1 MALVPIVLTVSAGQ
15 SVRPVE
21 RRGEPVGI
29 GVRCPRGAAAPTA
42 MWLLTNPA
50 GMRIPVQTS
59 VLECWPDGSIHWMLV
74 EFRADITA
82 DGTARY
88 LLSPALT
95 AEPLGPSLAVDDATE
110 ALRVSTGV
118 ATVDVRKRGTGF
130 IKAARTGDAQLLAA
144 TAIRAEDGAGQRY
157 EFQVDNTRVE
167 RRGPLSTVVRLDGHF
182 VGHRSIAWLDG
193 CLRLQFFAGLGTV
206 VAELSVTNPQAAQHP
221 GGTWDLGDS
230 GSVFLREL
238 WVELCTEA
246 DKSSVITTSLN
257 AADGVQCVEE
267 SFSVYQDSS
276 GGENWQHLNHVNRNG
291 EVPATFRGFRCTR
304 DGRPVDG
311 LRATPIASVGRGAAS
326 VTVAMPRFWQMFP
339 KAIAVDRHRCVLSV
353 FPREHRDLHE
363 LQGGERTTLQFAMCF
378 GPDSIC
384 DEPLA
389 WLRERA
395 IVWATPVADGS
406 QPPTLTAG
414 SPHASDGYLSL
425 LNAAIA
431 SPHSFE
437 QRRELIDEYGWRNFG
452 DLFADHEAVRA
463 PLVSHYNNQYDALA
477 GFITR
482 FLATGDAR
490 WRALVDDLALHVAD
504 VDLYHTNRD
513 RAAFNGGHFWHTEH
527 YSPAATATHRAY
539 SRRSGSLGGGPSA
552 EHNYTTGLMLHYF
565 LTGSE
570 RSRDAVLQLANWVIN
585 IDNGWKSRFRWI
597 DRRDT
602 GLASATRSVDFHGPG
617 RGAGNSINALLDA
630 HRLTSDPRYLDKA
643 EALVARCVHPE
654 DDVNGLGLLDVEN
667 RWSYTVFFQVLGKY
681 LEYRAERGLIDDAF
695 EYARATLVRY
705 ARWMAE
711 HERPYLEA
719 PEQLEF
725 PTETWAAQDLRKAA
739 VFEFAARF
747 TGEPET
753 SARFVERASYFVD
766 HSIAYLLKSPT
777 AHLTRPIVLLL
788 AYGFQRPQAER
799 PIRLAD
805 QPRTWPPKV
814 NFVPQRQRVVRRLAW
829 AGAGMSAAALLL
841 IALLAS

>member
-1 MALVPIVLTVSAGQ
+1 
-15 SVRPVE
+15 
-21 RRGEPVGI
+21 
-29 GVRCPRGAAAPTA
+29 
-42 MWLLTNPA
+42 
-50 GMRIPVQTS
+50 
-59 VLECWPDGSIHWMLV
+59 MLV
-74 EFRADITA
+74 EFRADTTA

-88 LLSPALT
+88 LLSPAVT
-95 AEPLGPSLAVDDATE
+95 AEPLGPSLVVDDVSDT
-110 ALRVSTGV
+110 LRVSTGV
-118 ATVDVRKRGTGF
+118 ATVDVGKGGTGF

-144 TAIRAEDGAGQRY
+144 SAIRAEDGNGKRY
-157 EFQVDNTRVE
+157 DFHVDNTRIE

-182 VGHRSIAWLDG
+182 VGHGTVAWLDG

-206 VAELSVTNPQAAQHP
+206 VAELSVTNPRAARHP
-221 GGTWDLGDS
+221 GGTWDLGDP

-238 WVELCTEA
+238 SVELCTET
-246 DKSSVITTSLN
+246 DERSVITTSLN
-257 AADGVQCVEE
+257 AADGVQRVDE

-291 EVPATFRGFRCTR
+291 EAPAAFRGFRCTR
-304 DGRPVDG
+304 DRRRIDG
-311 LRATPIASVGRGAAS
+311 LRATPIASVGCGTAS

-339 KAIAVDRHRCVLSV
+339 KALAVDRRRCLLSL
-353 FPREHRDLHE
+353 FPREHGDLHE

-378 GPDSIC
+378 GSDSIC

-389 WLRERA
+389 WLRARA
-395 IVWATPVADGS
+395 VVWASADSG
-406 QPPTLTAG
+406 QTTTVTAG
-414 SPHASDGYLSL
+414 SPHATDGYLSL
-425 LNAAIA
+425 ISTAIA
-431 SPHSFE
+431 GPNSFE

-452 DLFADHEAVRA
+452 DLFADHEAVRT

-477 GFITR
+477 GFINR
-482 FLATGDAR
+482 FLDTGDAG
-490 WRALVDDLALHVAD
+490 WRALIDDLALHVAD
-504 VDLYHTNRD
+504 VDLYHTDRD
-513 RAAFNGGHFWHTEH
+513 RAAYSGGHFWHTEH
-527 YSPAATATHRAY
+527 YSPAGTATHRAY
-539 SRRSGSLGGGPSA
+539 SRRSGTSGGGPSA

-570 RSRDAVLQLANWVIN
+570 RSREAVLQLANWVIN
-585 IDNGWKSRFRWI
+585 MDNGWKSRFRWI

-602 GLASATRSVDFHGPG
+602 GLASATRSLDFHGPG

-630 HRLTSDPRYLDKA
+630 HRLTHDASYLEKA
-643 EALVARCVHPE
+643 EALVTRCVHPE
-654 DDVNGLGLLDVEN
+654 DDVGALGLLDVEH

-681 LEYRAERGLIDDAF
+681 LEYRGERGLIDGAF

-705 ARWMAE
+705 ARWMAA

-753 SARFVERASYFVD
+753 KALFVERARYFVD
-766 HSIAYLLKSPT
+766 HSIAYLRSSPT

-788 AYGFQRPQAER
+788 AYGFQRPQTDR
-799 PIRLAD
+799 PVLLTD
-805 QPRTWPPKV
+805 QLPTWLPKV
-814 NFVPQRQRVVRRLAW
+814 NFVPQRRRVVRRLAW
-829 AGAGMSAAALLL
+829 AGAGMSAAALIL